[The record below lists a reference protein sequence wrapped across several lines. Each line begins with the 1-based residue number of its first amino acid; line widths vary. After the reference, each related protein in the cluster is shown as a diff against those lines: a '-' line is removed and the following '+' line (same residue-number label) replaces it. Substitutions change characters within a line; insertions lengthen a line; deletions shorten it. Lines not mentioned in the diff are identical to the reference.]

1 MFYLSG
7 IIKKKREIIEFCKTP
22 KTRQQLVE
30 FIGLSS
36 ASHAIKTY
44 VKPLVDRGLI
54 MLSIPDKPSSSKQ
67 IYTSVD
73 H

>member
-1 MFYLSG
+1 MLNQ
-7 IIKKKREIIEFCKTP
+7 KQREIIEFCKTP

-36 ASHAIKTY
+36 ASCAIKTY
-44 VKPLVDRGLI
+44 VTPLVDRGLI

-73 H
+73 L